1 MNRSIIE
8 TKMAYYECGRVPV
21 KRQNPRRR
29 RLRRKLINKT
39 NNNHKSDDSSN
50 SNSNSYNSNTGD
62 SSNISCD
69 RQDQA
74 DAELES
80 LSQSV
85 DC

>member
-1 MNRSIIE
+1 MNRSIFE

-50 SNSNSYNSNTGD
+50 SNSYNSNTGD